1 MLDICLDYLS
11 VISSDML
18 DISCLN
24 TQFFFNIVEI
34 ERGKNKKNVS
44 DLVKRVSDLNI

>member
-34 ERGKNKKNVS
+34 ERGKNTKKCIRS
-44 DLVKRVSDLNI
+44 CERGLRS